1 MFSESNSEIQNFST
15 NTLLHIHLKYIF
27 RNMPHEKTH
36 TQCNVRVALPLTGE
50 QPFRLYVEQQI
61 TADQTSQPYLILVL
75 VNLH

>member
-1 MFSESNSEIQNFST
+1 
-15 NTLLHIHLKYIF
+15 
-27 RNMPHEKTH
+27 MPHEKTH